1 MEDKNPMDKL
11 RNMQKQISIAF
22 IMLLVTVFF
31 TVNAVTLVSVSAAA
45 LDDNNEEDS
54 ETIDIP
60 EDNTDSDSD
69 LDSET
74 SNETDQYQFNS
85 IAKSAVLMEVSSG
98 KILYEKEADL
108 PLPPASITKVMT
120 LLLAFEA
127 IERGDVSWDD
137 MVTISERAWQKEGST
152 MFLEVGMQVHLE
164 DIIKGISIVSAND
177 GCVALAEF
185 ISGSEEAF
193 VQDMNR
199 KAQEL
204 GLKNTKF
211 QNPHGLPAEG
221 HYMSAR
227 DIAILAR
234 HLIINHPKILE
245 IESQT
250 EFTFNGITQ
259 KNRNPLLGTIPGAD
273 GLKTGW
279 TNEAGYCLVG
289 TAKKDNMRLIS
300 VVMKTSDEAERL
312 NASRELLNYG
322 FRNYEIAEVLQKG
335 ESVGEIDVKNG
346 KELFLPLITKDSAK
360 LIVEKKKIDAIEK
373 HLVLDE
379 EIITAPVSKN
389 QKVGK
394 LEIRLDGELLD
405 YVEVVTSK
413 GVEKA
418 GFFELLWRG
427 IIDFFKSLF

>member
-1 MEDKNPMDKL
+1 MDKL

>member
-1 MEDKNPMDKL
+1 
-11 RNMQKQISIAF
+11 
-22 IMLLVTVFF
+22 
-31 TVNAVTLVSVSAAA
+31 
-45 LDDNNEEDS
+45 
-54 ETIDIP
+54 
-60 EDNTDSDSD
+60 
-69 LDSET
+69 
-74 SNETDQYQFNS
+74 
-85 IAKSAVLMEVSSG
+85 
-98 KILYEKEADL
+98 
-108 PLPPASITKVMT
+108 
-120 LLLAFEA
+120 
-127 IERGDVSWDD
+127 
-137 MVTISERAWQKEGST
+137 
-152 MFLEVGMQVHLE
+152 
-164 DIIKGISIVSAND
+164 
-177 GCVALAEF
+177 
-185 ISGSEEAF
+185 
-193 VQDMNR
+193 
-199 KAQEL
+199 
-204 GLKNTKF
+204 
-211 QNPHGLPAEG
+211 
-221 HYMSAR
+221 
-227 DIAILAR
+227 
-234 HLIINHPKILE
+234 
-245 IESQT
+245 
-250 EFTFNGITQ
+250 
-259 KNRNPLLGTIPGAD
+259 
-273 GLKTGW
+273 
-279 TNEAGYCLVG
+279 
-289 TAKKDNMRLIS
+289 MRLIS

>member
-234 HLIINHPKILE
+234 HLIIIF
-245 IESQT
+245 IM
-250 EFTFNGITQ
+250 
-259 KNRNPLLGTIPGAD
+259 
-273 GLKTGW
+273 
-279 TNEAGYCLVG
+279 Y
-289 TAKKDNMRLIS
+289 
-300 VVMKTSDEAERL
+300 
-312 NASRELLNYG
+312 
-322 FRNYEIAEVLQKG
+322 
-335 ESVGEIDVKNG
+335 
-346 KELFLPLITKDSAK
+346 
-360 LIVEKKKIDAIEK
+360 
-373 HLVLDE
+373 
-379 EIITAPVSKN
+379 
-389 QKVGK
+389 
-394 LEIRLDGELLD
+394 
-405 YVEVVTSK
+405 
-413 GVEKA
+413 
-418 GFFELLWRG
+418 
-427 IIDFFKSLF
+427 FFKEGFHFF